1 MESSCPLLFIAYIPQ
16 SLNPLIWRKYCHVRF
31 ELNLCRAPSKLPH
44 PTACMML
51 RGLLLSLR
59 LRTSVVHQCRNIS
72 HSFTYGEQ
80 VLAIDQK
87 GRKYLFELKENGE
100 LHLNSGRLLHS
111 TISTGCPGQRFKTHL
126 GTADLVVRRPSLEE
140 YTLLMARGPTPTYP
154 KDILAMIGLM
164 DVNPG
169 ARVVEAGSGSGA
181 MTLHLS
187 KAGWWETFLI
197 LIYSL
202 HGI

>member
-1 MESSCPLLFIAYIPQ
+1 MESSCALLFIIPQ
-16 SLNPLIWRKYCHVRF
+16 SLNHPYMAQILSREIRVKF
-31 ELNLCRAPSKLPH
+31 MPGTSKLPH
-44 PTACMML
+44 PTACMKL

-202 HGI
+202 PGI